1 MLSTVYIENIAVIEK
16 VNIPFASGFNVLTGE
31 TGAGKSIIIDAIN
44 MILGQRTSHELI
56 RSGSN
61 SAFVS
66 ATFEDINS
74 QTIEVIRSLGFDVE
88 DNSVILQREI
98 YQNGRNVCRVNSRPA
113 TVSALREIGAT
124 LITIN
129 GQHESFELFSA
140 DVHLDYI
147 DAMAKNNDLLAEY
160 RSAFNYFKEKR
171 RAFKASQT
179 DDSQR
184 MQQIDILKYQIE
196 ELSSADLKAGEQE
209 LLIAE
214 RDMLQNVEK
223 ITSELNKAKVY
234 LNGNVELSGALELLQ
249 NTADCVQEASYKL
262 DRISGVANKL
272 MDMYYELEDCNRE
285 IENIYDNVEI
295 NPQRLE
301 QIEERL
307 DLIYKLSRK
316 YGKDIGDMLQ
326 FLDNAQNKLNEL
338 ENYEINRES
347 LANDYQNAK
356 RNVIRLARLLTQ
368 NRKQVALDFAQKVK
382 SELVFLDMPNVEF
395 TVSVTDANATDK
407 GMDKVEFLV
416 SANKGEQPKPIS
428 KIASGG
434 ELSRIML
441 AIKNV
446 IADNDTLTT
455 MIFDEVDTGI
465 SGSAALKVGLKLKEL
480 SSTRQV
486 MCITHQAQ
494 IAALANEHF
503 FIQKNVDDN
512 RTFTTV
518 NKLNFEDR
526 KSELARIIG
535 GAEITQT
542 ALAHAEE
549 LLIQGGVKL

>member
-214 RDMLQNVEK
+214 RDVLQNVEK

-234 LNGNVELSGALELLQ
+234 LNGNGELSGALELLQ

>member
-234 LNGNVELSGALELLQ
+234 LNGNGELSGALELLQ

>member
-234 LNGNVELSGALELLQ
+234 LNGNGELSGALELLQ

-285 IENIYDNVEI
+285 IENIYDNVES

-503 FIQKNVDDN
+503 FIQKNADDN

>member
-214 RDMLQNVEK
+214 RDVLQNVEK

-234 LNGNVELSGALELLQ
+234 LNGNGELSGALELLQ

-503 FIQKNVDDN
+503 FIQKNADDN

>member
-66 ATFEDINS
+66 ATFEDINL
-74 QTIEVIRSLGFDVE
+74 QAIEVIRSLGFDVE

-147 DAMAKNNDLLAEY
+147 DAMAKNNDLHAEY

-209 LLIAE
+209 SLIAE

-234 LNGNVELSGALELLQ
+234 LNGNGELSGALELLQ
-249 NTADCVQEASYKL
+249 NTSDCVQEASYKL
-262 DRISGVANKL
+262 DKISGIANKL

-285 IENIYDNVEI
+285 IEDIYDNVES

-316 YGKDIGDMLQ
+316 YGNDIGEMLQ
-326 FLDNAQNKLNEL
+326 FLDNAQIKLIEL

-356 RNVIRLARLLTQ
+356 QNVIRLAKLLTQ

-395 TVSVTDANATDK
+395 TVSVADANATDK

-503 FIQKNVDDN
+503 FIQKNADDN